1 VNVLVTGGAGYIG
14 AHCCKELAAR
24 GFQPVVYDSL
34 VTGHREFVRWG
45 PLFEG
50 DIGDA
55 AGLDAVCRTFK
66 IDAALHFAAFIEV
79 GESVADPLKYYGNN
93 LAGALQLVRALV
105 RHGIRRVVFSSSAA
119 VYGAPREVPIDET
132 HPTLPLSPYGRTKLM
147 VEQLLTDCEQA
158 YGLRCM
164 ALRYF
169 NAAGADPEAQIG
181 EWHDPESHLIPRV
194 LDAAKNGER
203 PIQVYGT
210 DYPTPDGSCI
220 RDYIH
225 VADLARAHA
234 LAIEALLDGSPGGA
248 FNLGQGKGY
257 SVLEVLRE
265 AARITGRKLT
275 VQTGPRR
282 PGDPPVLI
290 ASNWKARDMLGWVPE
305 QSSLDDIIASA
316 WKWHQKMRGP
326 AGEKATRVAGGR
338 GDKR

>member
-24 GFQPVVYDSL
+24 GFRPVVYDNL
-34 VTGHREFVRWG
+34 ATGHREFVRWG
-45 PLFEG
+45 PFFEG

-55 AGLDAVCRTFK
+55 AGLDTVCTAFR

-79 GESVADPLKYYGNN
+79 GESVADPLKYYANN
-93 LAGALQLVRALV
+93 VAGALQLIRALV

-119 VYGAPREVPIDET
+119 VYGIPREVPIDEA
-132 HPTLPLSPYGRTKLM
+132 HPTLPLSPYGRTKLV
-147 VEQLLTDCEQA
+147 VEQMLADCEQA

-194 LDAAKNGER
+194 LEAAKDGAR

-220 RDYIH
+220 RDYVH

-234 LAIEALLDGSPGGA
+234 LAVEALIDGRPGGA
-248 FNLGQGKGY
+248 FNLGRGRGY

-265 AARITGRKLT
+265 AARITGRELP

-282 PGDPPVLI
+282 PGDPPVLV
-290 ASNWKARDMLGWVPE
+290 ASNRRAREALGWIPE
-305 QSSLDDIIASA
+305 RSGLDNIIASA
-316 WKWHQKMRGP
+316 WRWHQKMKGP
-326 AGEKATRVAGGR
+326 GQKMAHGAGCTEQG
-338 GDKR
+338 

>member
-1 VNVLVTGGAGYIG
+1 MNVLVTGGAGYIG

-24 GFQPVVYDSL
+24 GFQPVVYDNL

-45 PLFEG
+45 PLVEG

-55 AGLDAVCRTFK
+55 AGLDTVCRTFK

-93 LAGALQLVRALV
+93 LVGALQLVQALV
-105 RHGIRRVVFSSSAA
+105 RRGIRHVVFSSSAA
-119 VYGAPREVPIDET
+119 VYGTPHEVPIDET
-132 HPTLPLSPYGRTKLM
+132 HATLPLSPYGRTKLM

-194 LDAAKNGER
+194 LESAKNGER

-265 AARITGRKLT
+265 AARITGRKLP

-290 ASNWKARDMLGWVPE
+290 ASNRKARDMLGWVPE
-305 QSSLDDIIASA
+305 QSSLDNIIASA

-326 AGEKATRVAGGR
+326 AGEKATRVAGGTL
-338 GDKR
+338 G